1 VLHGDVVLDSRGKV
15 GDGTEGVR
23 CFGIKNVRT
32 CFMVMECSIAA
43 AKSVMVENQSGCFDA
58 RIVRA
63 CFMVK
68 SAQ

>member
-1 VLHGDVVLDSRGKV
+1 VPHGEGVPDNGGKV

-43 AKSVMVENQSGCFDA
+43 AKSVMVQN
-58 RIVRA
+58 V
-63 CFMVK
+63 
-68 SAQ
+68 